1 MTTIKT
7 EKEIEIL
14 REGGKILA
22 NIIKKII
29 SEIKPGITT
38 GQLEDLACSLIKK
51 AGGRPSFKEYKTKED
66 NKPFPTALCISINDE
81 VVHVPAT
88 PSRRLNAGDIVGIDL
103 GIEYPRPSFEKLERG
118 KPFDFNKPADSVGKS
133 IKGYY
138 TDMAV
143 TVSVG
148 KISKEAKKLIKATKK
163 SLDLAIKKIK
173 PGNTL
178 NDIGKTIEQFIE
190 RQGFSVVRDLVGH
203 GVGYD
208 VHEDPQIPNF
218 AIEGN
223 KFDNIILKPG
233 MVLAIEPMVNAGSY
247 EIKNAPDGFSIKT
260 ADGSLSAHFEHT
272 IIVTED
278 GCEIAT
284 KL

>member
-29 SEIKPGITT
+29 SEIKSGITT

-81 VVHVPAT
+81 VVHVPAM
-88 PSRRLNAGDIVGIDL
+88 PSRRLNIGDIVGIDL
-103 GIEYPRPSFEKLERG
+103 GIEYPFEEEK
-118 KPFDFNKPADSVGKS
+118 
-133 IKGYY
+133 KGFY
-138 TDMAV
+138 TDMAI
-143 TVSVG
+143 TVPVG

-178 NDIGKTIEQFIE
+178 NDIGKTIEQFVE
-190 RQGFSVVRDLVGH
+190 KQGFSVVRDLVGH

-223 KFDNIILKPG
+223 KFDNIILKSG

-272 IIVTED
+272 VAVTEK
-278 GCEIAT
+278 GCEVLT
-284 KL
+284 KI

>member
-1 MTTIKT
+1 MTTIKS

-14 REGGKILA
+14 KEGGKILA

-66 NKPFPTALCISINDE
+66 NKPFPTALCISVNDE

-88 PSRRLNAGDIVGIDL
+88 PSRRLNIGDIVGIDL
-103 GIEYPRPSFEKLERG
+103 GIEYPFEEG
-118 KPFDFNKPADSVGKS
+118 K
-133 IKGYY
+133 KGFY

-143 TVSVG
+143 TVPVG
-148 KISKEAKKLIKATKK
+148 KISKEAKKLIKTTKK

-178 NDIGKTIEQFIE
+178 NDIGKTIEQFVE
-190 RQGFSVVRDLVGH
+190 KQGFSVVRDLVGH

-218 AIEGN
+218 AIEG
-223 KFDNIILKPG
+223 KIFENIILKPG
-233 MVLAIEPMVNAGSY
+233 MVLAIEPMVNVGSY